1 MPVLGG
7 KRTFAES
14 RLRLSIVVAGL
25 KPRQQLEKAMSVSR
39 AIMCW
44 FAAAAV
50 IGVPTSKLRARPQS
64 IVESQ
69 IDGLFAGFDG
79 AKPGCAVG
87 VYRAGDVLFAK
98 GYGLADVVANVSI
111 GPSTV
116 FNVASLSKQFTAF
129 AIALLVSEG
138 RLSLDAEVQKH
149 VPELPRFATP
159 ITVRHLIHHTSGLR
173 DYGSLMELT
182 GWRLDQPLSKSDVI
196 GMLKRQRGLNFTP
209 GDRHEYN
216 NTNYVLLALIVERV
230 SGQRFRD
237 FAADRIFRPLGMTA
251 TQVRDDPAGPT
262 PKRAANYTLT
272 SSGSYAAN
280 RVWDRAYAA
289 GVSNVHT
296 SIKDLAKWDRN
307 FFSPT
312 VGDDALIQTVY
323 SPGKL
328 SSGKSTSYA
337 YGLELGSHRG
347 SRTFAHSGIG
357 GGSFYILRLPEQRLS
372 VATLCN
378 RYGVGP
384 GAPDTWKLSRAVAD
398 IFLASLSKPRAI
410 DAVPKLAPAIRVPAI
425 ELARYAG
432 TYWRTDGPPI
442 TIRLEN
448 SQLFELS
455 NGKPYPLIPVGEGKF
470 RDPEGTATYTF
481 AGPERHTLTYYEI
494 PADYT
499 ETGERRA
506 QWTPTLADLTLAVG
520 RYCTPEVPVCW
531 SLLLVGN
538 NLVLRRAGF
547 PDRVLSA
554 ATPNVFSVVDAD
566 EIGTRSMRM
575 VLQRA
580 PNASISGF
588 SVFRGRLGGLLFER
602 A

>member
-1 MPVLGG
+1 
-7 KRTFAES
+7 
-14 RLRLSIVVAGL
+14 
-25 KPRQQLEKAMSVSR
+25 MSVSH

-44 FAAAAV
+44 IAAAAV
-50 IGVPTSKLRARPQS
+50 IGAPTAELRARPPS
-64 IVESQ
+64 SVESQ
-69 IDGLFAGFDG
+69 VDGLFKEFEG

-98 GYGLADVVANVSI
+98 GYGLADVAANVPI
-111 GPSTV
+111 APTTV

-129 AIALLVSEG
+129 AIAILASEG
-138 RLSLDAEVQKH
+138 RLILDAEVQKY

-196 GMLKRQRGLNFTP
+196 GLLKRQGGLNFKS
-209 GDRHEYN
+209 GERHQYN

-237 FAADRIFRPLGMTA
+237 FAAGKIFRPLGMTR
-251 TQVRDDPAGPT
+251 TQVRDDPASSI
-262 PKRAANYTLT
+262 PKRAVNYTLRADA
-272 SSGSYAAN
+272 SYAGN

-289 GVSNVHT
+289 GASNVHT
-296 SIKDLAKWDRN
+296 SIEDLAMWDRN
-307 FFSPT
+307 FFRPT
-312 VGDDALIQTVY
+312 VGDEALIQTVY
-323 SPGKL
+323 TPGKL
-328 SSGKSTSYA
+328 SSGKSISYA
-337 YGLELGSHRG
+337 YGLEVGTHRG
-347 SRTFAHSGIG
+347 SRAISHSGIG
-357 GGSFYILRLPEQRLS
+357 GGSFHFLRLPEQRLS

-398 IFLASLSKPRAI
+398 IFLADRLNP
-410 DAVPKLAPAIRVPAI
+410 DAVAVTAELAPAIRVPAL
-425 ELARYAG
+425 ELATYAG
-432 TYWRTDGPPI
+432 TYWRGEGPPI
-442 TIRLEN
+442 TIRLVKD
-448 SQLFELS
+448 QLVELS
-455 NGKPYPLIPVGEGKF
+455 DGKPYPLIPTGVGKF

-481 AGPERHTLTYYEI
+481 AGRDGHLLTYYEI
-494 PADYT
+494 PTDYT

-506 QWTPTLADLTLAVG
+506 QWTPTRTDLALAVG
-520 RYCTPEVPVCW
+520 RYCNPDVRVCW
-531 SLLLVGN
+531 SLLLVGH

-547 PDRVLSA
+547 PDRILSA
-554 ATPNVFSVVDAD
+554 AMADVFSVVDAD
-566 EIGTRSMRM
+566 EIGTRSMRV
-575 VLQRA
+575 VLQRT

-588 SVFRGRLGGLLFER
+588 SVFRGRLSGLLFER